1 VNVEERQ
8 APAPVYVIGDV
19 HGEFRQLQR
28 LLRRAEIIDHHH
40 NWSAGNASL
49 WFLGD
54 LVDRGPD
61 GIAVI
66 DLVMRLQK
74 EAAACG
80 GLVNCLL
87 GNHELML
94 LAAYRFG
101 RRSTGL
107 GSSFITRWRRN
118 GGQRK
123 DLAGLTTA
131 HLDWLMHLPVMVC
144 VQDSILV
151 HADSTIYLKRGRSID
166 QVNEAFRGIMKHSD
180 VLNWEEL
187 IEEFGMRGIFYH
199 RLGGDEYI
207 ERFLSCYEGKRIVH
221 GHTPISY
228 FSNQPAKKITEA
240 FIYAQDRCIDVDGG
254 MFLGGAGVIYQLPQY
269 PAAIYDSAEKEKK

>member
-1 VNVEERQ
+1 MIDRQ
-8 APAPVYVIGDV
+8 
-19 HGEFRQLQR
+19 
-28 LLRRAEIIDHHH
+28 H
-40 NWSAGNASL
+40 NWSAGNAVL

-61 GIAVI
+61 GIGVI

-74 EAAACG
+74 EAAETG
-80 GLVNCLL
+80 GQVDCLL

-131 HLDWLMHLPVMVC
+131 HLDWLMRLPIMARA
-144 VQDSILV
+144 QDTILI
-151 HADSTIYLKRGRSID
+151 HADSAIYLKRGRTIE
-166 QVNEAFRGIMKHSD
+166 QVNEAFHGIMKHSD
-180 VLNWEEL
+180 ALDWEEL
-187 IEEFGMRGIFYH
+187 IEEFGMRGVFYH
-199 RLGGDEYI
+199 RLGGNEYA
-207 ERFLSCYEGKRIVH
+207 ERFLSCYEGRRLVH

-240 FIYAQDRCIDVDGG
+240 FTYAQDRCVDVDGG
-254 MFLGGAGVIYQLPQY
+254 MFLGGSGVLYKLPHL
-269 PAAIYDSAEKEKK
+269 SADIDASVEK

>member
-1 VNVEERQ
+1 MEERQ
-8 APAPVYVIGDV
+8 ASAPVYVIGDV
-19 HGEFRQLQR
+19 HGEFKQLQR
-28 LLRRAEIIDHHH
+28 LLRHADIVDRHH
-40 NWSAGNASL
+40 NWGAGNASL

-74 EAAACG
+74 EAAESG
-80 GLVNCLL
+80 GQVNCLL

-107 GSSFITRWRRN
+107 GSNFITRWRRN

-131 HLDWLMHLPVMVC
+131 HLDWLMHLPVMVRA
-144 VQDSILV
+144 QDTILV
-151 HADSTIYLKRGRSID
+151 HADSAIYLKRGHTID

-180 VLNWEEL
+180 ALDWEEL

-199 RLGGDEYI
+199 RLGGDQYVD
-207 ERFLSCYEGKRIVH
+207 RFLSFYEGQRVVH

-240 FIYAQDRCIDVDGG
+240 FTYAQDRCIDVDGG
-254 MFLGGAGVIYQLPQY
+254 MFLGGSGVIYELPQC
-269 PAAIYDSAEKEKK
+269 PASIDDSAEKKEK